1 MNEQRCDGERRRAD
15 TRTSRPGQG
24 KERKSQSGGESTAG
38 GRRVG
43 TGKEEKADVQ
53 ARAPAGVPGGETAG
67 RRAIQGPGRSSRG
80 LREIEVQG
88 IRTSPRRRTDRWLR
102 VPGHQG
108 PVTPTGM
115 DVGEVRR
122 LQSVRFG
129 GGRGRPPWNSWGELL
144 PGPGP
149 GTRLGP
155 GTGTRSG
162 PGPGIRIE
170 TGTETGIETGIGP
183 GIGIETGTGPETRIE
198 RGTRTDRAKEGDRDG
213 DRDGARARA
222 APRDQGQQRA
232 PQAWAHPT
240 EDE

>member
-1 MNEQRCDGERRRAD
+1 MNEKRCEGERRRAD
-15 TRTSRPGQG
+15 TWTSRPGQG

-53 ARAPAGVPGGETAG
+53 ARAPAGVRGGETAG

-88 IRTSPRRRTDRWLR
+88 IRTSPRRRDRR
-102 VPGHQG
+102 MAAGSRTQG
-108 PVTPTGM
+108 PSHTHWNGWRR
-115 DVGEVRR
+115 GEEAAKHGIRR
-122 LQSVRFG
+122 
-129 GGRGRPPWNSWGELL
+129 GRGRPPWNSWGELL
-144 PGPGP
+144 PGTGT
-149 GTRLGP
+149 GTRLG
-155 GTGTRSG
+155 TAT
-162 PGPGIRIE
+162 
-170 TGTETGIETGIGP
+170 

-198 RGTRTDRAKEGDRDG
+198 RGTGTGLRMGTGMGTGTGPGPEQ
-213 DRDGARARA
+213 RA